1 MNINR
6 SKYSIVLCELH
17 YTPFHGKTKDSDP
30 SIDSH
35 YLLIGKFHP
44 ITNYL
49 ITEDYDTD
57 EEVDEEVDE
66 DDEIEEAPNLKNMLK
81 FYKGKY
87 KKYKEIHVSV
97 KPHETIRN
105 YFQIV
110 TRDDYLKPELG
121 ECILLPTQEIIVIC
135 KTFWIRIIQKKWKK
149 ILKTRKDIIYNSN
162 FINKYQMGNKLSS
175 LIPGIRGMLY
185 DLKRRY

>member
-30 SIDSH
+30 CIDSH
-35 YLLIGKFHP
+35 YLLIGKFDP

-49 ITEDYDTD
+49 ITDDY
-57 EEVDEEVDE
+57 EE
-66 DDEIEEAPNLKNMLK
+66 DEIEEAPNLKNMLK

-87 KKYKEIHVSV
+87 KKYKEIHVSA
-97 KPHETIRN
+97 KPHSTIRN

-149 ILKTRKDIIYNSN
+149 VLKTRKDIIYNSN
-162 FINKYQMGNKLSS
+162 FINKYQMGHKLSS
-175 LIPGIRGMLY
+175 LIPGIRGMLH
-185 DLKRRY
+185 DLKRRC